1 MLRLS
6 VFLLTLFLLKVT
18 SIVYAE
24 YFGDFLY
31 TNLGSEIQI
40 TSWDGLSQSI
50 EIPQAIAGIPVK
62 SIGDHAFSGKTIIT
76 SVTMP
81 SSVTNIGYQAF
92 NSSGITN
99 IVVPSSVKKIGGY
112 VFGGCSSLRSAT
124 LSTNISEISEAMFYG
139 CTNLQAIQI
148 PLSVTNIASNA
159 FMLCSSLT
167 NIVLPQNLQTI
178 SYRAFMRATNL
189 KTIDLPNSLKTI
201 DFFAFQYCSS
211 ITNIVL
217 PNNIETIQMRAF
229 EGCTNLETIIL
240 PSSLKLIGSGVF
252 YNCKKLKSA
261 ILSASVIDL
270 PNGSDF
276 GLFENCTNLSSVT
289 IPEGITG
296 LPTRMF
302 SGCSKLEYLTL
313 PTTIT
318 NIAGGAFQG
327 CPQLKGVYLLGNA
340 PARTSDLFANGTT
353 NVIVYYTQGA
363 SGWGTAFSGRPTALA
378 GTFTLLPNYDS
389 SKGTLQLSPNQPY
402 YNSGTAVT
410 VYAIPNSGYIFNSWT
425 GGPPE
430 SISSPIAI
438 SNGIVATTTTITVN
452 SNKTI
457 GAIFNQD
464 LSDSDGDTL
473 TNFAELTTYGSNPNL
488 ADSNA
493 DGIAD
498 GKAVAFGYSPS
509 SNFSPLISYLQSY
522 PPAGLY
528 TASQMQA
535 MAIGDLVLTKNS
547 DGSFNLNYDIEK
559 STDLQSWIPY
569 QSLTLSLTNLP
580 SDKAFIRIK
589 AKQ

>member
-1 MLRLS
+1 
-6 VFLLTLFLLKVT
+6 
-18 SIVYAE
+18 
-24 YFGDFLY
+24 LY

-62 SIGDHAFSGKTIIT
+62 SIGDQAFFGKTIIT
-76 SVTMP
+76 SVTIP

-92 NSSGITN
+92 GFSGITN

-112 VFGGCSSLRSAT
+112 VFAGCSSLRSAT
-124 LSTNISEISEAMFYG
+124 LSTNISEISEAMFYD

-148 PLSVTNIASNA
+148 PLSVTNIANNA
-159 FMLCSSLT
+159 FMRCSSLT
-167 NIVLPQNLQTI
+167 NIVLPQNLQSI
-178 SYRAFMRATNL
+178 SYLAFMRATNL
-189 KTIDLPNSLKTI
+189 KTIHFPDSLKTI
-201 DFFAFQYCSS
+201 RFYAFQYCYS

-217 PNNIETIQMRAF
+217 PNNIETIETRAF
-229 EGCTNLETIIL
+229 ESCTNLETIML
-240 PSSLKLIGSGVF
+240 PSSLKLLGSGVF

-270 PNGSDF
+270 YEGSDF

-302 SGCSKLEYLTL
+302 SGCSQLEYLTL
-313 PTTIT
+313 PATIT

-340 PARTSDLFANGTT
+340 PARSSDLFANGTT

-363 SGWGTAFSGRPTALA
+363 SGWGTAFSGRPTALT

-410 VYAIPNSGYIFNSWT
+410 VYATPNAGYIFSSWT

-430 SISSPIAI
+430 SISSPTVI
-438 SNGIVATTTTITVN
+438 STNGIVATTTTITVN

-473 TNFAELTTYGSNPNL
+473 SNFAELTIYGSNPTL

-498 GKAVAFGYSPS
+498 GKAVSLGYSPGF
-509 SNFSPLISYLQSY
+509 NFSALMSYLQSY
-522 PPAGLY
+522 PPTGLY

-535 MAIGDLVLTKNS
+535 MAIGDLVLTKNAN
-547 DGSFNLNYDIEK
+547 GSFNLNYDIEK
-559 STDLQSWIPY
+559 SADLQSWIPY

-580 SDKAFIRIK
+580 PDKAFIRIK